1 MQASNNDSLLQYMM
15 NTKRYRLLYQSLIVL
30 TLFVLLFVMINLYIA
45 RYSTQSTEHMD
56 IIGNISDLT
65 FKIATGAQHLAV
77 NHNTLES
84 KEIIHTLQMQAVQLD
99 DYMSKLSN
107 YKKRESAMDAFA
119 IIWKDYRQRIL
130 QLSEHD
136 EQGQLELAT
145 FAYDN
150 QAKIWD
156 LMDIGYDTYLNDT
169 YRTADYSRY
178 LTYSSFFALIAYSV
192 FFINYTVR
200 QMYINDVVID
210 KAHHDMRD
218 IMNTVK
224 EGLFLIDENMVIA
237 DNYSKKLEKLLGRH
251 QLAGLTLPQLL
262 ENMVSEK
269 EIIAT
274 RQFISYLYKSS
285 VDEDLI
291 RDINPIKKVKI
302 VFLDDKGFTQTKY
315 LHFDFLRVVNSD
327 HKKSI
332 KLFVSVVDI
341 TEAVQLKKQIEKV
354 KFDYYSFMSRAVYLL
369 SLDKQT
375 INRFIAKNRQTVAN
389 IHETL
394 NMRVLDKAQLV
405 EKVKTLLRQTESLV
419 DVPQTL
425 KLKQYDD
432 MVTRLI
438 NELKYLTRLSDL
450 QTKDFSKFID
460 RLDQYQEMLN
470 VAEHLINQQTQQP

>member
-15 NTKRYRLLYQSLIVL
+15 HTKRYRLLYQSLIVL

-119 IIWKDYRQRIL
+119 VIWKDYRQRIL

-470 VAEHLINQQTQQP
+470 VAEHLISQQTQQP

>member
-178 LTYSSFFALIAYSV
+178 LTYGSFFALIAYSV

>member
-84 KEIIHTLQMQAVQLD
+84 KEIIHNLQMQAVQLD

-107 YKKRESAMDAFA
+107 YKKRESAMDEFA

-178 LTYSSFFALIAYSV
+178 LTYGSFFALIAYSV

>member
-65 FKIATGAQHLAV
+65 LKIATGAQHLAV
-77 NHNTLES
+77 IHNTVES
-84 KEIIHTLQMQAVQLD
+84 KDVIHTLQMQTAELD
-99 DYMSKLSN
+99 KYLLKLSN
-107 YKKRESAMDAFA
+107 YKKHESAMDEFA
-119 IIWKDYRQRIL
+119 VIWKDYRQRII

-136 EQGQLELAT
+136 KQGQLELAM

-156 LMDIGYDTYLNDT
+156 LLNIGYGTYLNDT
-169 YRTADYSRY
+169 YRMADYSRY
-178 LTYSSFFALIAYSV
+178 LTYYSFIGLIAYSI

-200 QMYINDVVID
+200 QMYRNDMIID

-224 EGLFLIDENMVIA
+224 EGLFLIDEEMVIG

-274 RQFISYLYKSS
+274 RQFISYLYKSN

-291 RDINPIKKVKI
+291 RDINPIKRVKI
-302 VFLDDKGFTQTKY
+302 VFLDAKGFTQTKY

-327 HKKSI
+327 YKKSI

-341 TEAVQLKKQIEKV
+341 TESVQLRKQIKKV
-354 KFDYYSFMSRAVYLL
+354 KFDYYNFMSCAVYLL

-375 INRFIAKNRQTVAN
+375 INGFIATHKETVAN
-389 IHETL
+389 IHQTL

>member
-107 YKKRESAMDAFA
+107 YKKRESAMDEFA

-178 LTYSSFFALIAYSV
+178 LTYGSFFALIAYSV

-470 VAEHLINQQTQQP
+470 VAEHLISQQTQQP